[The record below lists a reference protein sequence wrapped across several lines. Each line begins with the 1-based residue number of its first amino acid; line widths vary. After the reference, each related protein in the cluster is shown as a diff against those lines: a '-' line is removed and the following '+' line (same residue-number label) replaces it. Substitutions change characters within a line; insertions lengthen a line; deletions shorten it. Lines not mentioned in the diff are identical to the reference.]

1 MRGVR
6 QNDRRTFSYYFYTN
20 FTKQIIILQL
30 SICIAQVHHSKMQT
44 HQQIRTTTSAGAV
57 IQLMGSDDQ
66 WALPQFGVV
75 LAYNR
80 VNHYLPTVFL
90 SHDSLLNWKIGQID
104 HLLSG
109 ANSFFMESAELLQEN
124 EPQLHFD
131 LTAIFDKIQATKHKM
146 QKRAKQGT
154 NMATSVPVYLTGKK
168 PTRGDQFA
176 RWRKFPAKDYPQFS
190 ALNQPKFKNPLNNP
204 TIPQYLMQKI
214 QQQIQEG
221 LSESDTPA
229 ITCTPATPTTESTP
243 ISSTPANTCTPAT
256 PATQSTPLL
265 ATPANTCTPA
275 TPVTESTPV
284 SSTPAI
290 TCTPAT
296 PSTESTP
303 VLSTTVSATP
313 VTTTVTTS
321 VLSLPVSLNLSSVT
335 TSASAHKGVG
345 APSSASSS
353 SNIQGSQSAKPQR
366 KGIKASVIETEQVDD
381 DRDEDYDPDKDKDKP
396 DEDDDNG
403 NDIEG
408 EDLVVIVEEDTQRL
422 SQEVSL
428 QKGIPQLPRKRK
440 GVDPNKLKYKCCICA
455 RRFQRT
461 SERRDHNYT
470 EHLGLTYD
478 CEVCLKS
485 YMHKKGLK
493 QHIDTHHNKVGR
505 CKCPQE
511 GCDWADKDSGK
522 LHNHLLVAH
531 EIGEPVQCCVTM
543 ESGEKCGKIF
553 TNTRS
558 FQQHAAFHLEKK
570 FKCDICDHFFSKPEQ
585 VRYHIRKYHKDVQG
599 EDQYQCEFC
608 AKVFH
613 NEALLDNHK
622 KLHILQHHREL
633 KRQKLDKD
641 ADSSQQS
648 SSQSQPSDS
657 QPSASQTA
665 TLPTHAQPGTS
676 TFSGGTIIG
685 IAKIDPATDLE
696 SFMEDD

>member
-1 MRGVR
+1 
-6 QNDRRTFSYYFYTN
+6 
-20 FTKQIIILQL
+20 
-30 SICIAQVHHSKMQT
+30 MQT

-90 SHDSLLNWKIGQID
+90 SNDSLLNWKIGQID

-109 ANSFFMESAELLQEN
+109 ANSFFMESAELMQEN
-124 EPQLHFD
+124 EPQLHLDLSAVFD
-131 LTAIFDKIQATKHKM
+131 RIQGIKHKM
-146 QKRAKQGT
+146 SNRAKQGT
-154 NMATSVPVYLTGKK
+154 NMATSVPVFLTGKK
-168 PTRGDQFA
+168 PTRSDQFA

-190 ALNQPKFKNPLNNP
+190 GLNQPKFKNPLNNP

-214 QQQIQEG
+214 QHQIQEG
-221 LSESDTPA
+221 LSELETPA
-229 ITCTPATPTTESTP
+229 ITCTPATPT
-243 ISSTPANTCTPAT
+243 
-256 PATQSTPLL
+256 
-265 ATPANTCTPA
+265 
-275 TPVTESTPV
+275 TESTPV

-296 PSTESTP
+296 PATPSTPVLSTPAITCTPATTATPSTP

-313 VTTTVTTS
+313 VTTTITTS
-321 VLSLPVSLNLSSVT
+321 GLSLPVSLNLSSVT

-366 KGIKASVIETEQVDD
+366 KGIKASIIETEQVDD
-381 DRDEDYDPDKDKDKP
+381 DMDEDYDPDKDKDKP
-396 DEDDDNG
+396 DEDDDDNG
-403 NDIEG
+403 NDVEG

-428 QKGIPQLPRKRK
+428 QKGIPQLPKKRK

-455 RRFQRT
+455 RGFQRT

-470 EHLGLTYD
+470 DHLGLTYD

-531 EIGEPVQCCVTM
+531 EIGEPVQCCVTN
-543 ESGEKCGKIF
+543 ETGEKCGKIF

-558 FQQHAAFHLEKK
+558 FQQHATFHLEKK

-608 AKVFH
+608 AKVFQ

-622 KLHILQHHREL
+622 KLHMLQHHREL

-657 QPSASQTA
+657 QPSPR
-665 TLPTHAQPGTS
+665 L
-676 TFSGGTIIG
+676 
-685 IAKIDPATDLE
+685 
-696 SFMEDD
+696 

>member
-1 MRGVR
+1 
-6 QNDRRTFSYYFYTN
+6 
-20 FTKQIIILQL
+20 
-30 SICIAQVHHSKMQT
+30 MQT

-90 SHDSLLNWKIGQID
+90 SDDSLLNWKIGQID

-109 ANSFFMESAELLQEN
+109 ANSFFKESAEVLQEN
-124 EPQLHFD
+124 EPQLHLD
-131 LTAIFDKIQATKHKM
+131 LSAIFDRIQGIKHKM
-146 QKRAKQGT
+146 HNRAKLGT
-154 NMATSVPVYLTGKK
+154 NMATSVPVFLTGKK

-176 RWRKFPAKDYPQFS
+176 RWRKYPAKDYPQFS
-190 ALNQPKFKNPLNNP
+190 GLRQPKFKNPLNNP

-214 QQQIQEG
+214 QHQIQEG
-221 LSESDTPA
+221 LSELETPA

-243 ISSTPANTCTPAT
+243 ISSTPAITCT
-256 PATQSTPLL
+256 L
-265 ATPANTCTPA
+265 ATPVTESTPVSSTPAITCTPA

-296 PSTESTP
+296 PVTESTP
-303 VLSTTVSATP
+303 VSSTPAITCTPATPVTESTPVSSTTVSATP

-321 VLSLPVSLNLSSVT
+321 GLSLPVSLNLSSVT

-345 APSSASSS
+345 APSSGSSS
-353 SNIQGSQSAKPQR
+353 SNIQSSQSAKPQR
-366 KGIKASVIETEQVDD
+366 KGIKAAIIETEQVDD

-396 DEDDDNG
+396 DEDEDNG
-403 NDIEG
+403 DDIEG

-428 QKGIPQLPRKRK
+428 QRGIPQLPRKRK
-440 GVDPNKLKYKCCICA
+440 GVDLNKLKYKCCICS
-455 RRFQRT
+455 RGFQRT

-505 CKCPQE
+505 CKCPEE

-570 FKCDICDHFFSKPEQ
+570 FKCDMCDHFFSKPEQ
-585 VRYHIRKYHKDVQG
+585 VRYHIRKYHKDVQ
-599 EDQYQCEFC
+599 EDDQYQCDFC

-613 NEALLDNHK
+613 NEALLDNHR

-676 TFSGGTIIG
+676 TFSGAQIIG
-685 IAKIDPATDLE
+685 VAKIDPATDLE
-696 SFMEDD
+696 TFMEDD